1 MADQKP
7 DNEKGMTF
15 TALVR
20 IHEANCGIDYPTD
33 QEQNFRL
40 AIMKAM
46 ARELKLEELRDRPI
60 TGPGT
65 PPSRPARRP

>member
-46 ARELKLEELRDRPI
+46 ARELKLEELRPLAI
-60 TGPGT
+60 SGPGT
-65 PPSRPARRP
+65 PPARPARR